1 MDKKIE
7 FAKILSSNIDDEDD
21 NVKESE
27 LDIID
32 SLIKDIDLKK
42 NYNSRYNFYIN
53 FIKMYNQNPKIIKYI
68 YTKLN
73 AIKNLNE
80 NEKGLLGK
88 LNFASKGGYAKDVS
102 DSNNILN
109 KKIILLINKIKLGKQ
124 KNIDIKNSLHKK
136 LKDLIINAYGKNI
149 KEEYV
154 NKVVKSIIKKGGG
167 IVDSGDKKDILQKI
181 TSTMNELNSSR
192 DKETKITENIS
203 KNKFISLIKDITSNL
218 EEKYKD
224 INDIND
230 EIDRSIYPIIEDINK
245 IAGTTAVPTNIAT
258 NPVIQNTQ
266 TIPPKSSIPALTPQT
281 NRVPN
286 QGANQGVNQGADQG
300 ANQGVN
306 QGVNQGAN
314 QGVNQGANQ
323 GVNQGANQ
331 GANQVSQGVIARPI
345 PSYQGYSSPLPTN
358 TSSQSIEELKKVVK
372 QEDIDN
378 NNFRK
383 VVKVLQKHYELKN
396 LINFNNKNYMD
407 DDDKDNEYNNP
418 ILQLNYDIDKF
429 NDNDNTSQEDLK
441 KIKKKLNS
449 FENNPTN
456 PYLHIPISFE
466 DRLVFIFTTFL
477 IRYVSLI
484 LIQWSIDINIIKSFE
499 EGFIYYAVIY
509 IAIFWFFTLFINI
522 DNTFKVDYMNISNA
536 LNSIR
541 SLFYYFY
548 MGTNGITRLLVHSC
562 IICVLIIVPVILNIK
577 KYNNYTD
584 EDEGKKEKLISYEE
598 RIKLNKSLSLFTI
611 YLWILTSII
620 ATKF

>member
-7 FAKILSSNIDDEDD
+7 FAKILSSNIDDEDY
-21 NVKESE
+21 NVNKETE

-42 NYNSRYNFYIN
+42 NYNARYNFYMN

-88 LNFASKGGYAKDVS
+88 LNFATKKGGYAKNVS
-102 DSNNILN
+102 NSNAILN
-109 KKIILLINKIKLGKQ
+109 EKIIQLINKIKIGKQ
-124 KNIDIKNSLHKK
+124 KNIDVKNSLHRNI
-136 LKDLIINAYGKNI
+136 KDLIISVYGKNI

-154 NKVVKSIIKKGGG
+154 NKVVKNIIKKGGG
-167 IVDSGDKKDILQKI
+167 IADSKDKKEIMQKI
-181 TSTMNELNSSR
+181 SSTMNELFSKDDDVNIT
-192 DKETKITENIS
+192 DKIKKNEFIT
-203 KNKFISLIKDITSNL
+203 LIKDITNNL
-218 EEKYKD
+218 EEKYKN

-230 EIDRSIYPIIEDINK
+230 EIDRSIYPIIEDIGK
-245 IAGTTAVPTNIAT
+245 IAASASPTNVAANQSNPANLANPANPT
-258 NPVIQNTQ
+258 NPANPSKIQTIAQQLNQRVVQDPVQRIQNANS
-266 TIPPKSSIPALTPQT
+266 KSTS
-281 NRVPN
+281 
-286 QGANQGVNQGADQG
+286 
-300 ANQGVN
+300 
-306 QGVNQGAN
+306 
-314 QGVNQGANQ
+314 
-323 GVNQGANQ
+323 
-331 GANQVSQGVIARPI
+331 S
-345 PSYQGYSSPLPTN
+345 PSSSYYGYSPDSNN
-358 TSSQSIEELKKVVK
+358 TSVENKVQNVVNLR
-372 QEDIDN
+372 DN
-378 NNFRK
+378 SNDTFRK

-396 LINFNNKNYMD
+396 LINFNNKNYSD
-407 DDDKDNEYNNP
+407 DDNKEKNEYNNP
-418 ILQLNYDIDKF
+418 ILQLNYDIDVF
-429 NDNDNTSQEDLK
+429 NDNENVDEKDLK
-441 KIKKKLNS
+441 KIKNKLIS
-449 FENNPTN
+449 FENNPNN
-456 PYLHIPISFE
+456 PYVHIPISFE
-466 DRLVFIFTTFL
+466 DRFVFIFTTFL

-499 EGFIYYAVIY
+499 EGFIYYAVLY
-509 IAIFWFFTLFINI
+509 IAIFWFFVLFINI
-522 DNTFKVDYMNISNA
+522 DNTFKVDYMNIGNA

-562 IICVLIIVPVILNIK
+562 IICVLIVVPVILNIK

-598 RIKLNKSLSLFTI
+598 RKKLNKSLSLFTI

>member
-7 FAKILSSNIDDEDD
+7 FAKILSSNIDDEDY
-21 NVKESE
+21 NVNKETE

-42 NYNSRYNFYIN
+42 NYNARYNFYMN

-88 LNFASKGGYAKDVS
+88 LNFATKKGGYAKNVS
-102 DSNNILN
+102 NSNAILN
-109 KKIILLINKIKLGKQ
+109 EKIIQLINKIKIGKQ
-124 KNIDIKNSLHKK
+124 KNIDVKNSLHKNI
-136 LKDLIINAYGKNI
+136 KDLIISVYGKNI

-154 NKVVKSIIKKGGG
+154 NKVVKNIIKKGGG
-167 IVDSGDKKDILQKI
+167 IADSKDKKEIMQKI
-181 TSTMNELNSSR
+181 SSTMNELFSKDDDVNIT
-192 DKETKITENIS
+192 DKIKKNEFIT
-203 KNKFISLIKDITSNL
+203 LIKDITNNL
-218 EEKYKD
+218 EEKYKN

-230 EIDRSIYPIIEDINK
+230 EIDRSIYPIIEDIGK
-245 IAGTTAVPTNIAT
+245 IAASASPTNVAANQSNPANLANPANPT
-258 NPVIQNTQ
+258 NPANPSKIQTIAQQLNQRVVQDPVQRIQNANS
-266 TIPPKSSIPALTPQT
+266 KSTS
-281 NRVPN
+281 
-286 QGANQGVNQGADQG
+286 
-300 ANQGVN
+300 
-306 QGVNQGAN
+306 
-314 QGVNQGANQ
+314 
-323 GVNQGANQ
+323 
-331 GANQVSQGVIARPI
+331 S
-345 PSYQGYSSPLPTN
+345 PSSSYYGYSPDSNN
-358 TSSQSIEELKKVVK
+358 TSVENKVQNVVNLR
-372 QEDIDN
+372 DN
-378 NNFRK
+378 SNDTFRK

-396 LINFNNKNYMD
+396 LINFNNKNYSD
-407 DDDKDNEYNNP
+407 DDNKEKNEYNNP
-418 ILQLNYDIDKF
+418 ILQLNYDIDVF
-429 NDNDNTSQEDLK
+429 NDNENVDEKDLK
-441 KIKKKLNS
+441 KIKNKLIS
-449 FENNPTN
+449 FENNPNN
-456 PYLHIPISFE
+456 PYVHIPISFE
-466 DRLVFIFTTFL
+466 DRFVFIFTTFL

-499 EGFIYYAVIY
+499 EGFIYYAVLY
-509 IAIFWFFTLFINI
+509 IAIFWFFVLFINI
-522 DNTFKVDYMNISNA
+522 DNTFKVDYMNIGNA

-562 IICVLIIVPVILNIK
+562 IICVLIVVPVILNIK

-598 RIKLNKSLSLFTI
+598 RKKLNKSLSLFTI

>member
-7 FAKILSSNIDDEDD
+7 FAKILSSNIDDEDY
-21 NVKESE
+21 NVNKETE

-42 NYNSRYNFYIN
+42 NYNARYNFYIN

-88 LNFASKGGYAKDVS
+88 LNFATKKGGYAKNVS
-102 DSNNILN
+102 NSNAILN
-109 KKIILLINKIKLGKQ
+109 EKIIQLINKIKIGKQ
-124 KNIDIKNSLHKK
+124 KNIDVKNSLHRNI
-136 LKDLIINAYGKNI
+136 KDLIISVYGKNI

-154 NKVVKSIIKKGGG
+154 NKVVKNIIKKGGG
-167 IVDSGDKKDILQKI
+167 IADSKDKKEIMQKI
-181 TSTMNELNSSR
+181 SSTMNELFSKDDDVNIT
-192 DKETKITENIS
+192 DKIKKNEFIT
-203 KNKFISLIKDITSNL
+203 LIKDITNNL
-218 EEKYKD
+218 EEKYKN

-230 EIDRSIYPIIEDINK
+230 EIDRSIYPIIEDIGK
-245 IAGTTAVPTNIAT
+245 IAASASPTNVAANQSNPANLANPANPT
-258 NPVIQNTQ
+258 NPANPSKIQTIAQQLNQRVVQDPVQRIQNANS
-266 TIPPKSSIPALTPQT
+266 KSTS
-281 NRVPN
+281 
-286 QGANQGVNQGADQG
+286 
-300 ANQGVN
+300 
-306 QGVNQGAN
+306 
-314 QGVNQGANQ
+314 
-323 GVNQGANQ
+323 
-331 GANQVSQGVIARPI
+331 S
-345 PSYQGYSSPLPTN
+345 PSSSYYGYSPDSNN
-358 TSSQSIEELKKVVK
+358 TSVENKVQNVVNLR
-372 QEDIDN
+372 DN
-378 NNFRK
+378 SNDTFRK

-396 LINFNNKNYMD
+396 LINFNNKNYSD
-407 DDDKDNEYNNP
+407 DDNKEKNEYNNP
-418 ILQLNYDIDKF
+418 ILQLNYDIDVF
-429 NDNDNTSQEDLK
+429 NDNENVDEKDLK
-441 KIKKKLNS
+441 KIKNKLIS
-449 FENNPTN
+449 FENNPNN
-456 PYLHIPISFE
+456 PYVHIPISFE
-466 DRLVFIFTTFL
+466 DRFVFIFTTFL

-499 EGFIYYAVIY
+499 EGFIYYAVLY
-509 IAIFWFFTLFINI
+509 IAIFWFFVLFINI
-522 DNTFKVDYMNISNA
+522 DNTFKVDYMNIGNA

-562 IICVLIIVPVILNIK
+562 IICVLIVVPVILNIK

-598 RIKLNKSLSLFTI
+598 RKKLNKSLSLFTI

>member
-314 QGVNQGANQ
+314 QG
-323 GVNQGANQ
+323 
-331 GANQVSQGVIARPI
+331 ANQVSQGVIARPI

>member
-7 FAKILSSNIDDEDD
+7 FAKILSSNIDDEDY
-21 NVKESE
+21 NVNKETE

-42 NYNSRYNFYIN
+42 NYNARYNFYMN

-88 LNFASKGGYAKDVS
+88 LNFATKKGGYAKNVS
-102 DSNNILN
+102 NSNAILN
-109 KKIILLINKIKLGKQ
+109 EKIIQLINKIKIGKQ
-124 KNIDIKNSLHKK
+124 KNIDVKNSLHKNI
-136 LKDLIINAYGKNI
+136 KDLIISVYGKNI

-154 NKVVKSIIKKGGG
+154 NKVVKNIIKKGGG
-167 IVDSGDKKDILQKI
+167 IADSKDKKEIMQKI
-181 TSTMNELNSSR
+181 SSTMNELFSKDDDVNIT
-192 DKETKITENIS
+192 DKIKKNEFIT
-203 KNKFISLIKDITSNL
+203 LIKDITNNL
-218 EEKYKD
+218 EEKYKN

-230 EIDRSIYPIIEDINK
+230 EIDRSIYPIIEDIGK
-245 IAGTTAVPTNIAT
+245 IAASASPTNVAVNPANPANPANST
-258 NPVIQNTQ
+258 NPTNPSKIQTIAQQLNKGVVQDPDQRIQNANSQST
-266 TIPPKSSIPALTPQT
+266 SS
-281 NRVPN
+281 
-286 QGANQGVNQGADQG
+286 
-300 ANQGVN
+300 
-306 QGVNQGAN
+306 
-314 QGVNQGANQ
+314 
-323 GVNQGANQ
+323 
-331 GANQVSQGVIARPI
+331 
-345 PSYQGYSSPLPTN
+345 PSSSYYGYSPDSNN
-358 TSSQSIEELKKVVK
+358 TSVENKVQNVVNLR
-372 QEDIDN
+372 DN
-378 NNFRK
+378 NNDTFRK

-396 LINFNNKNYMD
+396 LINFNNKNYSD
-407 DDDKDNEYNNP
+407 DDNKEKNEYNNP
-418 ILQLNYDIDKF
+418 ILQLNYDIDVF
-429 NDNDNTSQEDLK
+429 NDNENVDEKDLK
-441 KIKKKLNS
+441 KIKNKLIS
-449 FENNPTN
+449 FENNPNN
-456 PYLHIPISFE
+456 PYVHIPISFE
-466 DRLVFIFTTFL
+466 DRFVFIFTTFL

-499 EGFIYYAVIY
+499 EGFIYYAVLY
-509 IAIFWFFTLFINI
+509 IAIFWFFVLFINI
-522 DNTFKVDYMNISNA
+522 DNTFKVDYMNIGNA

-562 IICVLIIVPVILNIK
+562 IICVLIVVPVILNIK

-598 RIKLNKSLSLFTI
+598 RKKLNKSLSLFTI

>member
-7 FAKILSSNIDDEDD
+7 FAKILSSNIDDEDY
-21 NVKESE
+21 NVNKETE

-42 NYNSRYNFYIN
+42 NYNARYNFYMN

-88 LNFASKGGYAKDVS
+88 LNFATKKGGYAKNVS
-102 DSNNILN
+102 NSNAILN
-109 KKIILLINKIKLGKQ
+109 EKIIQLINKIKIGKQ
-124 KNIDIKNSLHKK
+124 KNIDVKNSLHRNI
-136 LKDLIINAYGKNI
+136 KDLIISVYGKNI

-154 NKVVKSIIKKGGG
+154 NKVVKNIIKKGGG
-167 IVDSGDKKDILQKI
+167 IADSKDKKEIMQKI
-181 TSTMNELNSSR
+181 SSTMNELFSKDDDVNIT
-192 DKETKITENIS
+192 DKIKKNEFIT
-203 KNKFISLIKDITSNL
+203 LIKDITNNL
-218 EEKYKD
+218 EEKYKN

-230 EIDRSIYPIIEDINK
+230 EIDRSIYPIIEDIGK
-245 IAGTTAVPTNIAT
+245 IAASASPTNVAANQSNPANLANPANPT
-258 NPVIQNTQ
+258 NPANPSKIQTIAQQLNQRVVQDPVQRIQNANS
-266 TIPPKSSIPALTPQT
+266 KSTS
-281 NRVPN
+281 
-286 QGANQGVNQGADQG
+286 
-300 ANQGVN
+300 
-306 QGVNQGAN
+306 
-314 QGVNQGANQ
+314 
-323 GVNQGANQ
+323 
-331 GANQVSQGVIARPI
+331 S
-345 PSYQGYSSPLPTN
+345 PSSSYYGYSPDSNN
-358 TSSQSIEELKKVVK
+358 TSVENKVQNVVNLR
-372 QEDIDN
+372 DN
-378 NNFRK
+378 SNDTFRK

-396 LINFNNKNYMD
+396 LINFNNKNYSD
-407 DDDKDNEYNNP
+407 DDNKEKNEYNNP
-418 ILQLNYDIDKF
+418 ILQLNYDIDVF
-429 NDNDNTSQEDLK
+429 NDNDNADEKDLK
-441 KIKKKLNS
+441 KIKNKLIS
-449 FENNPTN
+449 FENNPNN
-456 PYLHIPISFE
+456 PYVHIPISFE
-466 DRLVFIFTTFL
+466 DRFVFIFTTFL

-499 EGFIYYAVIY
+499 EGFIYYAVLY
-509 IAIFWFFTLFINI
+509 IAIFWFFVLFINI
-522 DNTFKVDYMNISNA
+522 DNTFKVDYMNIGNA

-562 IICVLIIVPVILNIK
+562 IICVLIVVPVILNIK

-598 RIKLNKSLSLFTI
+598 RKKLNKSLSLFTI

>member
-7 FAKILSSNIDDEDD
+7 FAKILSSNIDDEDY
-21 NVKESE
+21 NVNKETE

-42 NYNSRYNFYIN
+42 NYNARYNFYMN

-88 LNFASKGGYAKDVS
+88 LNFATKKGGYAKNVS
-102 DSNNILN
+102 NSNAILN
-109 KKIILLINKIKLGKQ
+109 EKIIQLINKIKIGKQ
-124 KNIDIKNSLHKK
+124 KNIDVKNSLHKNI
-136 LKDLIINAYGKNI
+136 KDLIISVYGKNI

-154 NKVVKSIIKKGGG
+154 NKVVKNIIKKGGG
-167 IVDSGDKKDILQKI
+167 IADSKDKKEIMQKI
-181 TSTMNELNSSR
+181 SSTMNELFSK
-192 DKETKITENIS
+192 DKDVNITNNITKNEFIT
-203 KNKFISLIKDITSNL
+203 LIKDITNNL
-218 EEKYKD
+218 EEKYKN

-230 EIDRSIYPIIEDINK
+230 EIDRSIYPIIEDIGK
-245 IAGTTAVPTNIAT
+245 IAASASPTNVAANPANPANPT
-258 NPVIQNTQ
+258 NPTNPTNPANPSKIQTIAQQLNQRVVQDPVQRIQNVNSQST
-266 TIPPKSSIPALTPQT
+266 TSPSS
-281 NRVPN
+281 
-286 QGANQGVNQGADQG
+286 
-300 ANQGVN
+300 
-306 QGVNQGAN
+306 
-314 QGVNQGANQ
+314 
-323 GVNQGANQ
+323 
-331 GANQVSQGVIARPI
+331 
-345 PSYQGYSSPLPTN
+345 SYYGYSPDSNN
-358 TSSQSIEELKKVVK
+358 TSVKEKVNDVVNLH
-372 QEDIDN
+372 DN
-378 NNFRK
+378 NNDTFRK

-396 LINFNNKNYMD
+396 LINFNNKNYSD
-407 DDDKDNEYNNP
+407 DDNKEKNEYNNP
-418 ILQLNYDIDKF
+418 ILQLNYDIDVF
-429 NDNDNTSQEDLK
+429 NDNENVDEKDLK
-441 KIKKKLNS
+441 KIKNKLIS
-449 FENNPTN
+449 FENNPNN
-456 PYLHIPISFE
+456 PYVHIPISFE
-466 DRLVFIFTTFL
+466 DRFVFIFTTFL

-499 EGFIYYAVIY
+499 EGFIYYAVLY
-509 IAIFWFFTLFINI
+509 IAIFWFFVLFINI
-522 DNTFKVDYMNISNA
+522 DNTFKVDYMNIGNA

-562 IICVLIIVPVILNIK
+562 IICVLIVVPVILNIK

-598 RIKLNKSLSLFTI
+598 RKKLNKSLSLFTI